1 MASGRND
8 SGRPDAAALDHLFRR
23 EAGRLVSTLT
33 RVFGVRHLAL
43 AQDVVQDVFCR
54 ALEVWKFSGV
64 PDNPSAWLAAAAR
77 NRAIDVLRHEQTVR
91 RLEPEVAGQSP
102 VVVAPELPTSG
113 SGIFLRGE
121 IPDDELRMMFSCCPP
136 DLGERARVSL
146 ILHVLCGFSVREI
159 AAAFLE
165 REAACGKRVQRAR
178 IALAGKGAL
187 FEIADA
193 ASLRDRLPSVHR
205 ALYLLFNEGYHGSHP
220 EQMIRGDLCEEA
232 ARLCALLAEHPATA
246 CPATFA
252 LLALMCLGA
261 ARLPARLD
269 AGGELCDLDA
279 QDRSKWN
286 RALIDR
292 GLAFL
297 ARSASGDD
305 VTPYH
310 LEAAIAAEHAF
321 APSAAATN
329 WRRVVELYDGL
340 ASVAPGPVV
349 RLNRAIA
356 IGMAEGPERGLDA
369 LSEVGEAGGLDGY
382 PFYEAALGEF
392 SWRAG
397 RNGDA
402 HRHFTRALG
411 SARASAERRFLQ
423 GRLALCL
430 RQGA

>member
-1 MASGRND
+1 MGE
-8 SGRPDAAALDHLFRR
+8 GDAAALDHLFRR

-64 PDNPSAWLAAAAR
+64 PDNPSAWLTAAAK

-91 RLEPEVAGQSP
+91 RLEPDVASQSP
-102 VVVAPELPTSG
+102 SIAPPDPGTAAAV
-113 SGIFLRGE
+113 LRGE
-121 IPDDELRMMFSCCPP
+121 IPDDELRMMFSCCHP

-146 ILHVLCGFSVREI
+146 ILHVLCGFSVREV

-165 REAACGKRVQRAR
+165 GEAACGKRLQRAR
-178 IALAGKGAL
+178 HALAEKGAL
-187 FEIADA
+187 FEITNAE
-193 ASLRDRLPSVHR
+193 SLRERLPSVHR
-205 ALYLLFNEGYHGSHP
+205 GLYLLFNEGYHGSHP
-220 EQMIRGDLCEEA
+220 EQTVRADLCEEA
-232 ARLCALLAEHPATA
+232 TRLCALLAEHPSTE

-261 ARLPARLD
+261 ARLPARID
-269 AGGELCDLDA
+269 AGGELCDLDT

-292 GLAFL
+292 GMAFL
-297 ARSASGDD
+297 ARSARGDE

-310 LEAAIAAEHAF
+310 LEAAIASEHAM
-321 APSAAATN
+321 AENAAATN
-329 WRRVVELYDGL
+329 WPRVVELYGAL

-349 RLNRAIA
+349 LLNRAIA
-356 IGMAEGPERGLDA
+356 IGMAEGPERGLEA
-369 LSEVGEAGGLDGY
+369 LAEAGGAGNLDGY
-382 PFYEAALGEF
+382 PFYDAALGEF

-397 RNGDA
+397 RNADA

-411 SARASAERRFLQ
+411 AARASAERRFLE
-423 GRLALCL
+423 GRLRAISL
-430 RQGA
+430 